1 MLTKNYYLFYHPW
14 KQLKLVWRIIEKQS
28 KGKAIILTTH
38 SMEEADALSTRIGI
52 MAYGRLQCVGTQ
64 LHLKNKY
71 GSGYKLTIV
80 LKSNADVNEAD
91 NFVKTVISN
100 KATRML
106 TEGTFIFIFFKSIP
120 NSIINIMYIYI
131 L

>member
-1 MLTKNYYLFYHPW
+1 
-14 KQLKLVWRIIEKQS
+14 
-28 KGKAIILTTH
+28 
-38 SMEEADALSTRIGI
+38 MEEADALSTRIGI

-120 NSIINIMYIYI
+120 NSIINICIYIYI
-131 L
+131 IILPYYLPKSKNYCLKFFRTCC

>member
-1 MLTKNYYLFYHPW
+1 MLPKKYYLFSHPW

-100 KATRML
+100 KATHML
-106 TEGTFIFIFFKSIP
+106 TGGTFIFNFIFNPCKIR
-120 NSIINIMYIYI
+120 
-131 L
+131 

>member
-1 MLTKNYYLFYHPW
+1 
-14 KQLKLVWRIIEKQS
+14 
-28 KGKAIILTTH
+28 
-38 SMEEADALSTRIGI
+38 MEEADALSTRIGI

-80 LKSNADVNEAD
+80 LKSDADVNEAD

-100 KATRML
+100 KATRMR
-106 TEGTFIFIFFKSIP
+106 TGGTFIFNFIFNPYKFNNYIC
-120 NSIINIMYIYI
+120 IYIYI
-131 L
+131 YMYTILSAQIEKLLSYIFR

>member
-1 MLTKNYYLFYHPW
+1 M
-14 KQLKLVWRIIEKQS
+14 RRS
-28 KGKAIILTTH
+28 
-38 SMEEADALSTRIGI
+38 ADALSTRIGI

-80 LKSNADVNEAD
+80 LKSDADVNEAD
-91 NFVKTVISN
+91 SFVKTVISN

-106 TEGTFIFIFFKSIP
+106 TEGTFIFVFFLNPYQIQ
-120 NSIINIMYIYI
+120 
-131 L
+131 

>member
-1 MLTKNYYLFYHPW
+1 
-14 KQLKLVWRIIEKQS
+14 
-28 KGKAIILTTH
+28 
-38 SMEEADALSTRIGI
+38 MEEADALSTRIGI

-80 LKSNADVNEAD
+80 LKSDADVNEAD
-91 NFVKTVISN
+91 SFVKTVISN

-120 NSIINIMYIYI
+120 NSIINTHIIHTYIYI
-131 L
+131 YYHIICPNPKTTLLNF

>member
-1 MLTKNYYLFYHPW
+1 
-14 KQLKLVWRIIEKQS
+14 
-28 KGKAIILTTH
+28 
-38 SMEEADALSTRIGI
+38 MEEADALSTRIGI

-80 LKSNADVNEAD
+80 LKNNANINDVD
-91 NFVKTVISN
+91 TFVKTTISN
-100 KATRML
+100 EARRMP
-106 TEGTFIFIFFKSIP
+106 TEGKFFFI
-120 NSIINIMYIYI
+120 